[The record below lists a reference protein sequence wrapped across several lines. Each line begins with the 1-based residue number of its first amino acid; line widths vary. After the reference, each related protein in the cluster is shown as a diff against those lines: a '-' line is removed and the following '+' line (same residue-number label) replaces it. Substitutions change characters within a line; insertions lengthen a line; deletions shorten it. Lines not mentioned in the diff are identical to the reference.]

1 MPADN
6 YTQECEPNEKVEYW
20 DYTLPTPE
28 EHAKECW
35 EWLRDVTKYEED

>member
-1 MPADN
+1 MPIHN
-6 YTQECEPNEKVEYW
+6 YTHDCDDDDDEYW